1 MRSRARLDNICCSI
15 LASLLIRCRRWKRR
29 LAAFSDAPGLLA
41 TKGSDLMLT
50 RVTLIRHGETAWNV
64 NGRWQGQAAVPLN
77 DEGRR
82 QAMLLAEHL
91 RPRAAEFAAI
101 YSSDSLRAQETAEL
115 IASRLDRT

>member
-1 MRSRARLDNICCSI
+1 
-15 LASLLIRCRRWKRR
+15 
-29 LAAFSDAPGLLA
+29 
-41 TKGSDLMLT
+41 MLT

-91 RPRAAEFAAI
+91 LPRAAEFAAI
-101 YSSDSLRAQETAEL
+101 YSSDSLRCRETAEL
-115 IASRLDRT
+115 VASRLDKSVQLDARLREIDLGEWQGLTSDEVQAWDIERLQMVR